1 MDDVRHFAAALGAI
15 PHQGPYDGVSVN
27 LVAGHHTAEKVAGLR
42 RHALKFGSKILVHMP
57 TLHAGCTDVAG
68 GNPFADPRD
77 RADSSETGVQHAA
90 DSPDIR
96 CMTGHLQQTFREW
109 VRKGMPDPVPSFAEL
124 RDSTMYLPRDVID
137 VLAEKRGLTEV
148 RTYGQAVRQ
157 LGVERSLG
165 AA

>member
-1 MDDVRHFAAALGAI
+1 MH
-15 PHQGPYDGVSVN
+15 
-27 LVAGHHTAEKVAGLR
+27 
-42 RHALKFGSKILVHMP
+42 
-57 TLHAGCTDVAG
+57 
-68 GNPFADPRD
+68 
-77 RADSSETGVQHAA
+77 DSY
-90 DSPDIR
+90 
-96 CMTGHLQQTFREW
+96 LQQTFREW

-137 VLAEKRGLTEV
+137 VLAEKRGLSEV